1 MFVTMKVIPL
11 AIALLAATSVAFAA
25 GPSDDAGK
33 TPSQLSHMQENG
45 MMGDEKMGDG
55 MSGMMDMM
63 KMMQQ
68 MGPMMERCNEMM
80 AAMADH
86 MDSTPKAFG
95 TPDDKS

>member
-1 MFVTMKVIPL
+1 MFVTMKVIPI
-11 AIALLAATSVAFAA
+11 AIALFAATSVAFAA
-25 GPSDDAGK
+25 GPSNDAAK

-45 MMGDEKMGDG
+45 MMGDGKMGDG

-80 AAMADH
+80 ASMTDH
-86 MDSTPKAFG
+86 MESTPKASEA
-95 TPDDKS
+95 PENKS